1 MENLGKKVAFEAE
14 KTCKAKGGELPL
26 PTSLQEN
33 NDYFDAFQQV
43 YPGVQV
49 ALLGLSD
56 VITEDKWLTSKGTG

>member
-1 MENLGKKVAFEAE
+1 MGNLGKKVASEAE
-14 KTCKAKGGELPL
+14 ATCKAKGGELPL

-33 NDYFDAFQQV
+33 NDYFDAFQIV
-43 YPGVQV
+43 YPGVQA